1 MHINLYKFYNSLAE
15 GFIRTQLLFTDH
27 ESVILVVSA
36 LFYEDKPRSELVDSK
51 ILALDIRSDAIFISH
66 SLRNLLKDLY
76 ADSFRV
82 QLWRRE

>member
-1 MHINLYKFYNSLAE
+1 MHVNLNKFYNSLAE
-15 GFIRTQLLFTDH
+15 GFIGTQLLFTYH
-27 ESVILVVSA
+27 EGMKLVVTA
-36 LFYEDKPRSELVDSK
+36 LCYEDKPRSELVDSK